1 MCQNIVEEF
10 NKDTS
15 ILSNLFEAM
24 IFAVQNKKMIHLVCC
39 FKQQSLFCKS
49 FSLPCIIFNE
59 DNVWLNPILES
70 PMMLKKWEFG
80 KMS

>member
-1 MCQNIVEEF
+1 MVEEV
-10 NKDTS
+10 NKDS
-15 ILSNLFEAM
+15 AISLSNLFEAM
-24 IFAVQNKKMIHLVCC
+24 IFAVQNKKMIHMVCC

-70 PMMLKKWEFG
+70 PMMLEK
-80 KMS
+80 